1 MNPGRIK
8 KSLFVLQVRKQDVM
22 QKDME
27 KMQDQ
32 KEMSSSWLRVANK
45 TKKSGWHSGSAS
57 SNSSSPWS
65 QV

>member
-45 TKKSGWHSGSAS
+45 TKKGGGVAA
-57 SNSSSPWS
+57 
-65 QV
+65 

>member
-45 TKKSGWHSGSAS
+45 TKKRGGGGSVEAF
-57 SNSSSPWS
+57 W
-65 QV
+65 